1 MLENLEDRIDFY
13 HFYILIYLCIIYFF
27 LSELI
32 NCSVNYY
39 DYTVFV
45 INEWVHSIGGMNVT
59 WDKWSTQSKTC
70 TTVPLCPPQIPCRL
84 AWDQTWSPMVRGQW
98 LTAWATAQPSWLWTA
113 RKCMAKKEYHF
124 DANKTIKR
132 AKTKIHWCIKRV
144 SISAHCFLHV
154 KVIFEPNHCLC
165 VAQYY

>member
-45 INEWVHSIGGMNVT
+45 INE
-59 WDKWSTQSKTC
+59 
-70 TTVPLCPPQIPCRL
+70 
-84 AWDQTWSPMVRGQW
+84 
-98 LTAWATAQPSWLWTA
+98 
-113 RKCMAKKEYHF
+113 
-124 DANKTIKR
+124 
-132 AKTKIHWCIKRV
+132 
-144 SISAHCFLHV
+144 
-154 KVIFEPNHCLC
+154 
-165 VAQYY
+165 